1 MSRLRILYSRL
12 RAEEK
17 QLAAA
22 AEAKGIPCS
31 LEDIRTAPWR
41 IEPNEGDVFLAR
53 CIGHLQNTAVAR
65 LLEAGGARV
74 VNPSRVMETC
84 GDKLATSAALAAA
97 GIPQPA
103 FRTAFSEEAALEA
116 AEELGYPVVFKPACG
131 SWGRL
136 LALASNRETAEAIVE
151 HKAHLGAAHQVF
163 YIQSYVEKGGFDVRA
178 FVLEGRPLCAIRRTS
193 GHWITNTARG
203 GRAENQ
209 PMDSELC
216 DILGR
221 VQAAVGGDF
230 LAVDLF
236 LTRLGWLVNE
246 VNDGAEFRNS
256 SAPTGV
262 DIAGAVVEMAS
273 GLMKRDKRGEKRGVK
288 RSASESGSSSP
299 GE

>member
-17 QLAAA
+17 MLFAA
-22 AEAKGIPCS
+22 AEARGIPCS
-31 LEDIRTAPWR
+31 LEDIRTSPWR
-41 IEPNEGDVFLAR
+41 IEPNESDLFLAR
-53 CIGHLQNTAVAR
+53 CIGHHQNVAVAR
-65 LLEAGGARV
+65 MLEAGGARV

-97 GIPQPA
+97 DIPQPV
-103 FRTAFSEEAALEA
+103 FRAAFSEEAALEA
-116 AEELGYPVVFKPACG
+116 AEELGYPVVFKPATG

-163 YIQSYVEKGGFDVRA
+163 YVQSYVEKGGFDVRA
-178 FVLEGRPLCAIRRTS
+178 FVLDGQPLCAIRRTS

-203 GRAENQ
+203 GQAENQ
-209 PMDSELC
+209 ALTSELC
-216 DILGR
+216 SILR
-221 VQAAVGGDF
+221 KVHEAVGGDF
-230 LAVDLF
+230 IAVDLF
-236 LTRLGWLVNE
+236 LTKLGWLVNE

-262 DIAGAVVEMAS
+262 DIPGAVVETCAEII
-273 GLMKRDKRGEKRGVK
+273 KREKRGDKRGAK
-288 RSASESGSSSP
+288 RSASLCGSSSP

>member
-17 QLAAA
+17 QLFAA
-22 AEAKGIPCS
+22 AESRGIPCS
-31 LEDIRTAPWR
+31 LEDIRTEPWR
-41 IEPNEGDVFLAR
+41 IEPFGSDVFLAR
-53 CIGHLQNTAVAR
+53 CIGHLQNLSIAR
-65 LLEAGGARV
+65 MLEAGGATV
-74 VNPSRVMETC
+74 VNPSSVMETC

-103 FRTAFSEEAALEA
+103 FRAAFSEEAALEA
-116 AEELGYPVVFKPACG
+116 AEQLGYPVVFKPVTG

-151 HKAHLGAAHQVF
+151 HKAHLGPAHQVY

-178 FVLEGRPLCAIRRTS
+178 FVVEGRPLCAIRRTS
-193 GHWITNTARG
+193 DHWITNTARG

-209 PMDSELC
+209 PVDAELAE
-216 DILGR
+216 LLER
-221 VQAAVGGDF
+221 VHAAVGGDF
-230 LAVDLF
+230 IAVDLF
-236 LTRLGWLVNE
+236 LTKTGWLVNE

-262 DIAGAVVEMAS
+262 DIAGAVVEACARK
-273 GLMKRDKRGEKRGVK
+273 MKEEKRGEKRGAK
-288 RSASESGSSSP
+288 RNAASCGPSSSGS
-299 GE
+299 

>member
-17 QLAAA
+17 QLFAA
-22 AEAKGIPCS
+22 AEAKGICCS
-31 LEDIRTAPWR
+31 LEDVRTEPWR

-53 CIGHLQNTAVAR
+53 CIGHLQNVSVAR
-65 LLEAGGARV
+65 MLEAGGARV
-74 VNPSRVMETC
+74 VNPSAVMELC

-97 GIPQPA
+97 EIPQPA
-103 FRTAFSEEAALEA
+103 FRAAFSEGAALEA
-116 AEELGYPVVFKPACG
+116 AEELGYPVVFKPVTG

-151 HKAHLGAAHQVF
+151 HKAHLGPAHQVY

-203 GRAENQ
+203 GLAEIQ
-209 PMDSELC
+209 PMDAGLC
-216 DILGR
+216 PILER
-221 VQAAVGGDF
+221 VHGAVGGDF
-230 LAVDLF
+230 IAVDLF
-236 LTRLGWLVNE
+236 LTPEGWLVNE

-262 DIAGAVVEMAS
+262 DIPGAVVDACAR
-273 GLMKRDKRGEKRGVK
+273 LMKREKRGEKRGAK
-288 RSASESGSSSP
+288 RSATSCGSSDS
-299 GE
+299 GV

>member
-1 MSRLRILYSRL
+1 VSRLRILYSRL

-17 QLAAA
+17 QLFAA

-31 LEDIRTAPWR
+31 LEDIRTEAWR
-41 IEPNEGDVFLAR
+41 IEPNETDVFLCR
-53 CIGHLQNTAVAR
+53 CIGHLQNVSVAR
-65 LLEAGGARV
+65 MLEAGGARV
-74 VNPSRVMETC
+74 VNPSAVMELC

-97 GIPQPA
+97 DIPQPA
-103 FRTAFSEEAALEA
+103 FRAAFFEEAALEA
-116 AEELGYPVVFKPACG
+116 AEQLGYPVVFKPVMG

-151 HKAHLGAAHQVF
+151 HKAHLGAAHQV
-163 YIQSYVEKGGFDVRA
+163 YYVQSYVEKGGFDVRA
-178 FVLEGRPLCAIRRTS
+178 FVLDGRPLCAIRRTS

-209 PMDSELC
+209 PMDAELRSV
-216 DILGR
+216 LER
-221 VQAAVGGDF
+221 VHGAVGGDF
-230 LAVDLF
+230 IAVDLF

-262 DIAGAVVEMAS
+262 DIASAVVGACAD
-273 GLMKRDKRGEKRGVK
+273 LMKREKRGDKRGLK
-288 RSASESGSSSP
+288 RSATLCGTSSP
-299 GE
+299 GA

>member
-17 QLAAA
+17 QLFAA
-22 AEAKGIPCS
+22 AEAKGICCS
-31 LEDIRTAPWR
+31 LEDVRTEPWR

-53 CIGHLQNTAVAR
+53 CIGHLQNVSVAR
-65 LLEAGGARV
+65 MLEAGGARV
-74 VNPSRVMETC
+74 VNPSAVMELC

-97 GIPQPA
+97 EIPQPA
-103 FRTAFSEEAALEA
+103 FRAAFSEEAALQA
-116 AEELGYPVVFKPACG
+116 AEELGYPVVFKPVTG

-151 HKAHLGAAHQVF
+151 HKAHLGPAHQVY

-203 GRAENQ
+203 GLAEIQ
-209 PMDSELC
+209 PMDAGLC
-216 DILGR
+216 SILER
-221 VQAAVGGDF
+221 VHGAVGGDF
-230 LAVDLF
+230 IAVDLF
-236 LTRLGWLVNE
+236 LTPEGWLVNE

-262 DIAGAVVEMAS
+262 DIPGAVVDACAR
-273 GLMKRDKRGEKRGVK
+273 LMKREKRGEKRGAK
-288 RSASESGSSSP
+288 RSATSCGSSDS
-299 GE
+299 GV